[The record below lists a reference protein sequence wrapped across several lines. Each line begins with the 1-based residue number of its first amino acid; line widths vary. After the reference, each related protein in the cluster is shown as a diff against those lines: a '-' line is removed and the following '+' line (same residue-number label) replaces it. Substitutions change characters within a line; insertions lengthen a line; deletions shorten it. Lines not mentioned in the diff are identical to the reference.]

1 MTTTFTLDIATQT
14 QLSRPAVDSGFIT
27 WLDITV
33 ISHDHATD
41 EDSEVGTARAAIVH
55 VGAIANSEESLADVL
70 DADSDELEALY
81 GIYFEGN
88 WLREEVAEAVAG
100 SDLLYLSTH
109 ELDKCSAPEAV
120 AVSLVRR
127 LCETLASG
135 CGLAVIPYSENER
148 IAHWLAA
155 GFAITVLPRDGATGY
170 LHLDTGLTPPDPDL
184 SPQPEP
190 QDAGSAPPSWTEG
203 ALASDEWRQEF
214 RNRHGERWFASAT
227 PERFLLTGG
236 DISWRTIRVEHPA
249 YEQLAAK
256 LALEAVPAP
265 TFEGVIL
272 NREEQQWLV
281 AVLRAAPGTW
291 QRGS

>member
-1 MTTTFTLDIATQT
+1 MFTLDIATQT
-14 QLSRPAVDSGFIT
+14 RLSRPDADSGFVT

-41 EDSEVGTARAAIVH
+41 EETKVGTARAAIVH

-81 GIYFEGN
+81 GIYFEDN
-88 WLREEVAEAVAG
+88 WIRADVAEAVGG

-109 ELDKCSAPEAV
+109 ELAKCSAPEAV
-120 AVSLVRR
+120 VVSIVRR

-135 CGLAVIPYSENER
+135 CGLAVVPYSENER

-155 GFAITVLPRDGATGY
+155 GFKITVLTRDGATGY
-170 LHLDTGLTPPDPDL
+170 LHLDTGLRAPDPDL
-184 SPQPEP
+184 RALSEP
-190 QDAGSAPPSWTEG
+190 RDAGPAPPSWTEG

-214 RNRHGERWFASAT
+214 ENRHGERWIASAT
-227 PERFLLTGG
+227 PDRFLLTGG
-236 DISWRTIRVEHPA
+236 DISWRTIRVEQPA

-256 LALEAVPAP
+256 LQLEAVPAP

-272 NREEQQWLV
+272 SREEQQWLV